1 MSRSDSF
8 CYRTNLYIMAHE
20 NCYLLGYIVRTHGVS
35 GDLIFHIDA
44 DYPEDYIDLDS
55 VFVEI
60 KGNLVPYFIEDFNL
74 HKTDKAIV
82 ALEGIDTIEKAQAL
96 VGSALYLPEEALEE
110 LEEGQFYYHD
120 IPGYTVVD
128 NTLGALGE
136 VVTVYTPGAQDLIAM
151 SYNGFEVLI
160 PVVDD
165 IVIRADHEQKQIH
178 VNLPEGLLDVYLEEV
193 KPEEKDGDED

>member
-1 MSRSDSF
+1 
-8 CYRTNLYIMAHE
+8 
-20 NCYLLGYIVRTHGVS
+20 VS

-82 ALEGIDTIEKAQAL
+82 TLEGVDTIEKAQAL
-96 VGSALYLPEEALEE
+96 VGSALYLPEEALDE

-128 NTLGALGE
+128 ERLGALGT
-136 VVTVYTPGAQDLIAM
+136 VITVYTPGSQDLIAM
-151 SYNGFEVLI
+151 DYKGFEVLI

-165 IVIRADHEQKQIH
+165 IVISADHEKKQVL
-178 VNLPEGLLDVYLEEV
+178 VNLPEGLVDVYLDEV
-193 KPEEKDGDED
+193 KPEEMDGDEN